1 MFEEKDGLLK
11 RELPLVSG
19 KESGCSTV
27 VEIGE
32 GESRVAIGGGHFAM
46 IAGPCSVESESQIIS
61 LAHAV
66 KAAGANLLRGGA
78 FKPRTSPYDFQGMG
92 VEGLRLL
99 VKAKEET
106 GLPIVSEI
114 MSEKYLDYF
123 IENVDLIQIGSR
135 NMQNFE
141 LLKALGRVRK
151 PVMLK
156 RGFSSTIRE
165 WLLSAEYLL
174 SGGNSQVILCERG
187 IRGFDSLT
195 RNVLDLSAVPLVKRL
210 SHLPVM
216 VDPSHGTGRS
226 DLVPTMAV
234 AAVAAGA
241 DAIMV
246 EVHDNPEGALSDGFQ
261 SLTPDQLADL
271 CRRIEP
277 VLNIR

>member
-11 RELPLVSG
+11 KELPLVSG
-19 KESGCSTV
+19 KESGCATV

-61 LAHAV
+61 LAHSV

-92 VEGLRLL
+92 IEGLRLL

-210 SHLPVM
+210 SHLPLM

-246 EVHDNPEGALSDGFQ
+246 EVHDNPEEALSDGFQ

>member
-1 MFEEKDGLLK
+1 MFEKKDEMLM
-11 RELPLVSG
+11 REFPLVSR
-19 KESGCSTV
+19 KEPAVSTV
-27 VEIGE
+27 VEVGD
-32 GESRVAIGGGHFAM
+32 GPSRVRIGGGHFAM

-66 KAAGANLLRGGA
+66 KAAGANILRGGA

-92 VEGLRLL
+92 IEGLKLL

-114 MSEKYLDYF
+114 MSEKFLDYF
-123 IENVDLIQIGSR
+123 IEKVDLIQIGSR

-156 RGFSSTIRE
+156 RGFSSTVRE
-165 WLLSAEYLL
+165 WLLCAEYLL
-174 SGGNSQVILCERG
+174 SGGNGQVILCERG
-187 IRGFDSLT
+187 IRGFDPQT
-195 RNVLDLSAVPLVKRL
+195 RNVLDLSVVPLVKRL

-246 EVHDNPEGALSDGFQ
+246 EVHDNPEEALSDGFQ
-261 SLTPDQLADL
+261 SLSSDQLADI
-271 CRRIEP
+271 CRRIVP
-277 VLNIR
+277 VLKIR

>member
-19 KESGCSTV
+19 KESGCATV

-61 LAHAV
+61 LAHSV

-92 VEGLRLL
+92 IEGLRLL

-165 WLLSAEYLL
+165 WLFSAEYLL

-246 EVHDNPEGALSDGFQ
+246 EVHDNPGEALSDGFQ

>member
-246 EVHDNPEGALSDGFQ
+246 EVHDNPGEALSDGFQ

>member
-19 KESGCSTV
+19 KESGCATV

-92 VEGLRLL
+92 IEGLRLL

-226 DLVPTMAV
+226 DLVPTMSV

-246 EVHDNPEGALSDGFQ
+246 EVHDNPGEALSDGFQ